1 MKPTSSANRGKRKST
16 KPVTTSKGRANRSS
30 VSTARVSESGKGVK
44 GGAKVTQNLPKLPA
58 GKSPKGALPAAKA
71 PKAASKCT
79 GGLLGERTITKPKGQ
94 APKPVGWG
102 GSPKL
107 LESKDGAPKVKLGP
121 KGSAPSKLR
130 APNRPAAAA
139 KSVVKAAGKSA
150 VKGALK
156 KVAPVAAAAAV
167 MAPRPV
173 ADGTLKG
180 KGVKNYAK
188 RKASKAEAATNESFD
203 KSFAQARANGSKE
216 FMWKGKRYTTK
227 LA

>member
-58 GKSPKGALPAAKA
+58 WKSPKGALPAAKA

-121 KGSAPSKLR
+121 KGSAPS
-130 APNRPAAAA
+130 PAAAA

-188 RKASKAEAATNESFD
+188 RKASKAEAATNNSFD

>member
-1 MKPTSSANRGKRKST
+1 
-16 KPVTTSKGRANRSS
+16 
-30 VSTARVSESGKGVK
+30 VSESGKGVK

-71 PKAASKCT
+71 AKAKSKGT

-102 GSPKL
+102 SGQKL

-150 VKGALK
+150 VKSIIK
-156 KVAPVAAAAAV
+156 KSAPVAAAAAV
-167 MAPRPV
+167 LAPRPL

-180 KGVKNYAK
+180 KPVRKDSGPAHRAQEKKAK
-188 RKASKAEAATNESFD
+188 AGNAGRENSGFEDAFRSARKAGAKTFT
-203 KSFAQARANGSKE
+203 
-216 FMWKGKRYTTK
+216 WKGKQYTTK